1 MQRSCSLFQFDVI
14 SQKRLLVA
22 AQLLQLL
29 SHASF
34 LSNFTTDPGELVKEG
49 SLYQV
54 HELKD
59 GSSYYLLGS
68 LYQVCLFALVFVND

>member
-1 MQRSCSLFQFDVI
+1 MQLSRSLFLFNVI
-14 SQKRLLVA
+14 SEIRLLAA

-29 SHASF
+29 SRASF
-34 LSNFTTDPGELVKEG
+34 LSNFTTDPGELAKEG

-68 LYQVCLFALVFVND
+68 QYQVCLCPDFCE